1 MLCLQVFT
9 HCLQQP
15 IIFSKQEDLERVSM
29 SNSRLMPS
37 PICLVEN
44 VNDSLCVCKG
54 AIEFLSRIKEPVVVV
69 SVVGLYRTGK
79 SYLMNRLAGQQSGFA
94 LGNTIESKTKG
105 IWMWCVPHP
114 YKEGHTLVLLDTE
127 GLGDVDKGDSK
138 NDGWIFCLAVLLSS
152 TLVYNSRGTI
162 NNDAV
167 EKLHYVS
174 ELAEKIKIRSAEAA
188 EEEEEDSKYVIFFPS
203 FIWVVRDFTLKLEI
217 DGKKVTEDEYLEFA
231 LQLKKGVNKKISDYN
246 LPRQCIRTYFPSR
259 NCFVFPSPASPEKMT
274 HLESLKEWDLVPD
287 FLEVTD
293 RFCDHVFHKSFV
305 KTLKGGH
312 KVTGKLLGNLVQI
325 YVDTISS
332 GKVPCLDN
340 AVVTL
345 ANLENQAAVQEAL
358 KVYQSGMEV
367 VKNKFPVSMDDI
379 SSEHQK
385 FSSLATAEF
394 MKRSFKDEKRE
405 YLTKLVEKIDI
416 CYIDLRKENEMAS
429 ERKCRD
435 LLKNLF
441 SDMNKQLQNGE
452 YSQSGGYELY
462 CRDRDAI
469 VEQYRREPN
478 KGVLAEAV
486 LNEFLNERG
495 AEANSILYTDT
506 KLTENNRKI
515 QEEKEKNAL
524 LKQKCKEEEEKRIE
538 SERMIH
544 AERER
549 QEDRMRQMEEKFKQE
564 LEQQQQEM
572 DRAIES
578 KLKER
583 KELLNKGF
591 REKADLID
599 EEINN
604 IKKEKEEKSSG
615 SFMKEY
621 MMPIVEAVKEVLPAI
636 LQYKMMTKGLK
647 KYPL

>member
-1 MLCLQVFT
+1 
-9 HCLQQP
+9 
-15 IIFSKQEDLERVSM
+15 M

-44 VNDSLCVCKG
+44 VNGSLCVCKG

-162 NNDAV
+162 DNDAV

-174 ELAEKIKIRSAEAA
+174 ELAEKIKIKSAEAA

-231 LQLKKGVNKKISDYN
+231 LQLKKV
-246 LPRQCIRTYFPSR
+246 
-259 NCFVFPSPASPEKMT
+259 
-274 HLESLKEWDLVPD
+274 
-287 FLEVTD
+287 
-293 RFCDHVFHKSFV
+293 
-305 KTLKGGH
+305 
-312 KVTGKLLGNLVQI
+312 LGNLVQI

-358 KVYQSGMEV
+358 KVYQSGMEE
-367 VKNKFPVSMDDI
+367 VKNKFPVSVEDI

-405 YLTKLVEKIDI
+405 YLTKLVENIDI
-416 CYIDLRKENEMAS
+416 CYVDLLKENEMAS
-429 ERKCRD
+429 ERKCKD

-478 KGVLAEAV
+478 KGVSAEAV

-506 KLTENNRKI
+506 KLTENDRKI

-544 AERER
+544 VEKKR
-549 QEDRMRQMEEKFKQE
+549 QEDRMRQMKEKFKQE
-564 LEQQQQEM
+564 MEQQQQEM

-583 KELLNKGF
+583 EELLNKGF
-591 REKADLID
+591 REKADLMD
-599 EEINN
+599 EEIKNL
-604 IKKEKEEKSSG
+604 KKEKEEKSSG
-615 SFMKEY
+615 SFMKDY
-621 MMPIVEAVKEVLPAI
+621 VMPVVSAITDILPAFF
-636 LQYKMMTKGLK
+636 QYKVLMKGL
-647 KYPL
+647 

>member
-1 MLCLQVFT
+1 
-9 HCLQQP
+9 
-15 IIFSKQEDLERVSM
+15 M

-44 VNDSLCVCKG
+44 VNGSLCVCKG
-54 AIEFLSRIKEPVVVV
+54 AIEFLSRISEPVVVV
-69 SVVGLYRTGK
+69 SVVGLYRTLP
-79 SYLMNRLAGQQSGFA
+79 YLMNRLAGQQSGFA

-105 IWMWCVPHP
+105 IWMWCVPHL

-162 NNDAV
+162 DNNAV
-167 EKLHYVS
+167 ENLHYVS

-188 EEEEEDSKYVIFFPS
+188 EEEDSKYVIFFPS
-203 FIWVVRDFTLKLEI
+203 FIWVVRDFTLELVI
-217 DGKKVTEDEYLEFA
+217 DGKKVTENEYLEFA
-231 LQLKKGVNKKISDYN
+231 LQLKKGVNKKTSDYN

-259 NCFVFPSPASPEKMT
+259 NCFVFPSPASPENMT
-274 HLESLKEWDLVPD
+274 RLESLQERDLVPD

-293 RFCDHVFHKSFV
+293 RFCDHIFDKSLV

-358 KVYQSGMEV
+358 KVYQSGMEK
-367 VKNKFPVSMDDI
+367 VKNKFPVSVDDI
-379 SSEHQK
+379 SSEHKK

-394 MKRSFKDEKRE
+394 MKRSFKDEKGE

-416 CYIDLRKENEMAS
+416 CYVELLKENEMAS

-441 SDMNKQLQNGE
+441 SDMNKRLQNGE

-469 VEQYRREPN
+469 VEQYRRQPN
-478 KGVLAEAV
+478 KGVSAEAV

-495 AEANSILYTDT
+495 AEANSILYTDK
-506 KLTENNRKI
+506 KLTENDRKI

-538 SERMIH
+538 SERMLQ
-544 AERER
+544 AEKER
-549 QEDRMRQMEEKFKQE
+549 LEDQMRKIKEKFKQE
-564 LEQQQQEM
+564 MEQQQQEM

-583 KELLNKGF
+583 EELLNKGF
-591 REKADLID
+591 KEKADLID
-599 EEINN
+599 EEICQKNL
-604 IKKEKEEKSSG
+604 KKEKEEKSSG
-615 SFMKEY
+615 GFMEEY
-621 MMPIVEAVKEVLPAI
+621 VMPIVGALKDILPAI
-636 LQYKMMTKGLK
+636 LQYKVLTKGLK
-647 KYPL
+647 K